1 MGWKDIYGYRLLR
14 IYTNC
19 FSNPS
24 YISITRCLSTS
35 YTRKKIAFEDIAS
48 NDLIFFQNKDGK
60 IIHVGIAMKEKKSLK
75 IIHAAGKVRIDLL
88 DEKGIYN
95 EEMQTYSHQ
104 LHSIKRVIK

>member
-19 FSNPS
+19 FRIIIYFYYEMPINK
-24 YISITRCLSTS
+24 

-60 IIHVGIAMKEKKSLK
+60 IIHVAFTMKEKKSPK
-75 IIHAAGKVRIDLL
+75 NHTCGRKST
-88 DEKGIYN
+88 N
-95 EEMQTYSHQ
+95 
-104 LHSIKRVIK
+104 